1 MASLVALEADP
12 RDALAMAL
20 AGLGRAIDERESE
33 AITGVHR
40 LPRNIARDSKDTG
53 TDRFAASEPA
63 PVPSGDDIE
72 AAKQHWIAA
81 LLSNGGS
88 G

>member
-53 TDRFAASEPA
+53 ADRVAASEPA
-63 PVPSGDDIE
+63 PVPPGDDLE